1 MPNVAVFLDATAA
14 RRPDATAIVYKDLRF
29 SYGQMQRL
37 ANRVANG
44 LSQAGFG
51 PGDRIGIC
59 CSNRPGFLPCYY
71 GAFKIGATAV
81 ILSDTINEA
90 NLAYELEDAEVD
102 ALLVYDSR
110 DDAGPGEMA
119 LTVAERS
126 PRCRRS
132 WVIPPDPMGRST
144 IKGAETLAD
153 LMAGQ
158 SDSAPTYSFASDQT
172 ALILYT
178 SGSTGKPKG
187 VEMTQS
193 SIEAMTLLNLVLA
206 ERDLTPVRLVLA
218 PMYDIAAQIFSLNL
232 PVLSGETMVL
242 MEDWDVEEAWRLI
255 VKERVAYLAEMPVY
269 YRWLLDHAGR
279 VDDTRVR
286 ESLRLCPTGGAELP
300 AAWSAEFEERFGVP
314 IRPGYGMTEAGST
327 ISWNTPFW
335 KLRTETTGP
344 AIPGVEI
351 QVVDRDLVPLPAGS
365 DGEILVR
372 TPGAMKGYL
381 NQPEATARAFHRGW
395 LRTNDIGSLDEDGY
409 LQVRGR
415 ADGMINRGYEHIY
428 PAEIVMAL
436 HRHPAVAEAAVI
448 AVPDP
453 TLGQEAKALVVPHGD
468 AAPSEAALL
477 DWLVDA
483 LPNDRAPG
491 LLEFRSALPRT
502 DNGKIAYA
510 QLH

>member
-14 RRPDATAIVYKDLRF
+14 RRPDATAIVYKDLRY
-29 SYGQMQRL
+29 SYGQMHRL

-44 LSQAGFG
+44 LTAAGFG

-59 CSNRPGFLPCYY
+59 CANRPGFLPCYY

-81 ILSDTINEA
+81 ILSDTINETS
-90 NLAYELEDAEVD
+90 LAYELDDAEVD
-102 ALLVYDSR
+102 ALLVYDAR

-126 PRCRRS
+126 ATCRRS
-132 WVIPPDPMGRST
+132 WVIPPDPMGTSQ
-144 IKGAETLAD
+144 IAGAETLAD

-158 SDSAPTYSFASDQT
+158 ADSAHTHAFGPDET

-193 SIEAMTLLNLVLA
+193 GIEAMTLLNLVLA
-206 ERDLTPVRLVLA
+206 ERDMTPVRLVLA

-255 VKERVAYLAEMPVY
+255 VDERVAYVAEMPVY
-269 YRWLLDHAGR
+269 YRWLLDHADR
-279 VDDTRVR
+279 VDHRRVR

-300 AAWSAEFEERFGVP
+300 AAWSEEFEDRFGVP

-335 KLRTETTGP
+335 NLRTETTGP
-344 AIPGVEI
+344 AIPGVAVK
-351 QVVDRDLVPLPAGS
+351 VVDRDLAPLPAGR

-381 NQPEATARAFHRGW
+381 NLPEATAAAFHDGW
-395 LRTNDIGSLDEDGY
+395 LRTNDIGCLDEEGY

-436 HRHPAVAEAAVI
+436 HQHPAVTEAAVI

-453 TLGQEAKALVVPHGD
+453 ALGQEAKALVVPRPETGI
-468 AAPSEAALL
+468 SEAALL
-477 DWLVDA
+477 DWLVDE

-491 LLEFRSALPRT
+491 LLEFRTALPRT